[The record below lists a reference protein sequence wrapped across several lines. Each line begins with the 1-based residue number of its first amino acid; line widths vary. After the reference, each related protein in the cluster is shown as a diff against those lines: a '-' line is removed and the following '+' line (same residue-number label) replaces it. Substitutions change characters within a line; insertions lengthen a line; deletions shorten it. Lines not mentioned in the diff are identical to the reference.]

1 MESIKK
7 YIPSHP
13 LLRQKIA
20 AIVFWR
26 RSADEITSSIFLPN
40 NICGFGFT
48 LSGDLLVKNTSDF
61 QIMPQYGT
69 RNTLNKPSEIK
80 TQDDFFNVSLRLV
93 IPNGLSLFT
102 KIPMDRI
109 YEEDAISLTDVFKP
123 IEIVL
128 LGEKLAE
135 AKTDELRVA
144 LIENFLMT
152 KITCNAPVVFEFM
165 IEAIHRAN
173 GHITVQQLAKQFD
186 ISERTIHRYFNKY
199 IGVNPNEY
207 INLIRFRSVL
217 ALTENSSDSIL
228 NHALDVGYY
237 DQSHFIK
244 HFKEFS
250 SVTPKQFFELKNSN
264 SLSDFY
270 NI

>member
-1 MESIKK
+1 MESVQK

-26 RSADEITSSIFLPN
+26 RSANEISSSVFLPN

-48 LSGDLLVKNTSDF
+48 ISGELFVKNDSDF
-61 QIMPQYGT
+61 KLMPQFGT
-69 RNTLNKPSEIK
+69 RNTLNKPSEIM
-80 TQDDFFNVSLRLV
+80 TSGDFFNISLRLV

-102 KIPMDRI
+102 KIPMHKI
-109 YEEDAISLTDVFKP
+109 YEEEAISLTDIFKP
-123 IEIVL
+123 FEIVF

-135 AKTDELRVA
+135 AKTDEKRLEI
-144 LIENFLMT
+144 LEFFLLSKINFT
-152 KITCNAPVVFEFM
+152 SPRIFAEIVQKIHFT
-165 IEAIHRAN
+165 N
-173 GHITVQQLAKQFD
+173 GYITVQELARLFV
-186 ISERTIHRYFNKY
+186 ISERTINRYFNIY
-199 IGVNPNEY
+199 VGVNPNEY
-207 INLIRFRSVL
+207 INLIRFRSVIS
-217 ALTENSSDSIL
+217 LTQNSPNSVL
-228 NHALDVGYY
+228 HHALDVGYY

-250 SVTPKQFFELKNSN
+250 TVTPKQFFDLNNS
-264 SLSDFY
+264 SILSDFY